1 MNFQRTPYLRG
12 NSKWEVC
19 HVMDAT
25 GNGRWSTNPPTD
37 EIMKILFPNTY
48 PVITEVCRKVKQAS
62 LNTSKIYFSPQNY
75 LYFTFSEQ
83 WLLSNCVLHLIFTRY
98 FMKHQK
104 RNGSTQNPYFT
115 IVKYRLYLGYIALQ
129 IHRLD
134 TWRHLTQLEDCAQ
147 HCFQLGGVLSQGSH
161 NSFPLLI
168 SRSGITIAILW
179 FLPLN
184 TSYPGFLSSISCT
197 LRMRKTLCNVG
208 FYYWGESSVTRD
220 PIYMPTNHREKRC
233 GVIT

>member
-25 GNGRWSTNPPTD
+25 GIGRWSTDPPTD

-48 PVITEVCRKVKQAS
+48 PVITEVCRKAKQAS

-83 WLLSNCVLHLIFTRY
+83 WFLSNCVLHLIFTRY

-104 RNGSTQNPYFT
+104 RNGSTWNPSFT
-115 IVKYRLYLGYIALQ
+115 IVHYSAGCTWVTVHFRYIDWT
-129 IHRLD
+129 R
-134 TWRHLTQLEDCAQ
+134 
-147 HCFQLGGVLSQGSH
+147 GGISH
-161 NSFPLLI
+161 NEKTVHSTA
-168 SRSGITIAILW
+168 SG
-179 FLPLN
+179 
-184 TSYPGFLSSISCT
+184 
-197 LRMRKTLCNVG
+197 
-208 FYYWGESSVTRD
+208 
-220 PIYMPTNHREKRC
+220 
-233 GVIT
+233 